1 MALVDVRAILIHSY
15 CVLHQST
22 LASKFNLFATYSFIF
37 ISARLTLF
45 YVTVAGMSRKSR
57 IRNYPWNSETTK
69 TIVAGRY
76 LAARTVNLWQQLQVS
91 HLLKTTLSVSFCLQQ
106 ECNEGKDTSQR
117 KLVLDLLRS
126 NWRYLLFKSTSEENE
141 QLNSVR

>member
-1 MALVDVRAILIHSY
+1 M
-15 CVLHQST
+15 
-22 LASKFNLFATYSFIF
+22 
-37 ISARLTLF
+37 LF
-45 YVTVAGMSRKSR
+45 YVTVVGMSRKSR

-76 LAARTVNLWQQLQVS
+76 LAARTVDLWQQLQVS
-91 HLLKTTLSVSFCLQQ
+91 HLLKTTLSVSFCLQK

-117 KLVLDLLRS
+117 KLVMDLLRS
-126 NWRYLLFKSTSEENE
+126 NWRCLLFQSTSEENE